1 MGLIMRGRKCYT
13 GKVRETKPFHIF
25 SQDYSNVNINT
36 AWGSMYVMG
45 GNGIDVDISSLGLT
59 SPPKKVFVSASI
71 TNGSGALM
79 VVQATSTTVSVN
91 IMRPTSITNASGTM
105 NVLIIDD

>member
-1 MGLIMRGRKCYT
+1 
-13 GKVRETKPFHIF
+13 
-25 SQDYSNVNINT
+25 
-36 AWGSMYVMG
+36 MYVMG

-91 IMRPTSITNASGTM
+91 IMRPTSITNASGTI